1 VAPPACPSTPE
12 VKRVPDPAIERL
24 RSRSPRSEDAGARGS
39 TDDRRAADAPVEE
52 QPMSAEMSTETRVS
66 PWASG
71 PILLASAILVITGIM
86 QVFIGTTALV
96 HDRIFDG
103 EPRYLYSF
111 DLTVWGWAEL
121 LTGVLCVAA
130 GYAALRGLTWAR
142 MLGIGLAS
150 LSMIFQFMF
159 IPHYPLWS
167 VLVIAL
173 DIVVIYALATYH
185 PGPDVTTS
193 PRAAL

>member
-1 VAPPACPSTPE
+1 
-12 VKRVPDPAIERL
+12 
-24 RSRSPRSEDAGARGS
+24 
-39 TDDRRAADAPVEE
+39 VEE
-52 QPMSAEMSTETRVS
+52 QPMSAEMSTEPRVS
-66 PWASG
+66 PWAAG
-71 PILLASAILVITGIM
+71 PILLASSILVISGIL

-121 LTGVLCVAA
+121 LTGILSIAA

-142 MLGIGLAS
+142 VMGIGLAS
-150 LSMIFQFMF
+150 LSMTVQFMF

-173 DIVVIYALATYH
+173 DVVVIYALATYH
-185 PGPDVTTS
+185 PGRGAAAS
-193 PRAAL
+193 PRTAL

>member
-1 VAPPACPSTPE
+1 VGEPSVDEEAGIADLATE
-12 VKRVPDPAIERL
+12 GL
-24 RSRSPRSEDAGARGS
+24 LQRSPRSKDAVARGS
-39 TDDRRAADAPVEE
+39 RNDRRADDAPAEE
-52 QPMSAEMSTETRVS
+52 QPMSTEMSTEPRVS

-71 PILLASAILVITGIM
+71 TILLASAILVVAGIW

-96 HDRIFDG
+96 HDKIYDG

-121 LTGVLCVAA
+121 LTGILSIAA

-142 MLGIGLAS
+142 VTGIGLAS
-150 LSMIFQFMF
+150 LSMIVQFMF
-159 IPHYPLWS
+159 IPQYPIWS

-173 DIVVIYALATYH
+173 DVVVIYALATYRRDS
-185 PGPDVTTS
+185 GVTAS
-193 PRAAL
+193 PRAAP